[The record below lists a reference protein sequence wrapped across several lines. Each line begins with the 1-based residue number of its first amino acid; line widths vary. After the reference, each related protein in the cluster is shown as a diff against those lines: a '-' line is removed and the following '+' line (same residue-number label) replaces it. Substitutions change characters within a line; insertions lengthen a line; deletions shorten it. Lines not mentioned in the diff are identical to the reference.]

1 MTTAKVKIIL
11 FSILL
16 LSTLGF
22 AQNNSAKLPTTFV
35 SESSLEK
42 MDSELAVVKGTKDS
56 TTLWVNAK
64 NLTIEGMGWTTGIED
79 YTRLPE
85 KYKETVTSNVWTLSR
100 HSAGIHVRFK
110 VKNTTFV
117 SARWTLRKKES
128 MAHMTDQAV
137 NGLDLYVLK
146 NGKWTF
152 AGPGKPGYGLKHE
165 ALINKGFELEDE
177 TECMVYLPLYNG
189 ITELELGFSPNAEVT
204 KVTPLPNKPFV
215 MYGTSIL
222 HGCSAS
228 RSGMSFPSM
237 LGRRFNSPVVNFG
250 FSGNGWTEEYFGN
263 IMGEIDASVYF
274 IDCLPNMAR
283 FPTQE
288 ITDRTIALVRKLRT
302 IRPHTPIVLIEDR
315 TYTNY
320 KSKPTFNNRRVALKS
335 AYTTLLKETKN
346 LYYVEGE
353 QLLGDD
359 NEATVDGSHPSDLGM
374 YRYYLALEP
383 VVQRILVG
391 K

>member
-1 MTTAKVKIIL
+1 MATSKIKICL

-16 LSTLGF
+16 LSTSGF
-22 AQNNSAKLPTTFV
+22 AQNNSSKVPTKSV
-35 SESSLEK
+35 SENTLEK
-42 MDSELAVVKGTKDS
+42 MDNELAVIKGTKDS
-56 TTLWVNAK
+56 ITLWINAK
-64 NLTIEGMGWTTGIED
+64 YLTIEGMGWTTGIED

-85 KYKETVTSNVWTLSR
+85 KYKETVTPNVWTLSR

-117 SARWTLRKKES
+117 SARWTLRGNSS

-137 NGLDLYVLK
+137 NGLDLYVFK

-152 AGPGKPGYGLKHE
+152 AGPGKPAIGLKHE

-177 TECMVYLPLYNG
+177 TECMIYLPLYNG
-189 ITELELGFSPNAEVT
+189 ISELELGFSPNAEVK

-228 RSGMSFPSM
+228 RSGMSFGSM
-237 LGRRFNSPVVNFG
+237 LGRRFNSPVVNLG

-274 IDCLPNMAR
+274 IDCLPNMGR
-283 FPTQE
+283 FSTQE
-288 ITDRTIALVRKLRT
+288 INERTVALVRILRT
-302 IRPHTPIVLIEDR
+302 LRPKTPIVLVEDR

-320 KSKPTFNNRRVALKS
+320 KSKPTLNNKRIALKA

-359 NEATVDGSHPSDLGM
+359 YEATVDGSHPSDLGM
-374 YRYYLALEP
+374 YRYFLALEP
-383 VVQRILVG
+383 VLQRILY
-391 K
+391 KR